1 MRSKQKQKRNLH
13 IRNHPFYVW
22 VYLLYEVSYTLIW
35 FFGRTWRQSHMGI
48 FIITTGIAVSW
59 FLFMVYRRYVR
70 HDGRIAPDLFLINI
84 LFFFFVFGSAEFF

>member
-1 MRSKQKQKRNLH
+1 
-13 IRNHPFYVW
+13 
-22 VYLLYEVSYTLIW
+22 
-35 FFGRTWRQSHMGI
+35 MGI

-84 LFFFFVFGSAEFF
+84 LFFFFVFGPTEFF